1 MTTANEPGL
10 QRRVVAAGM
19 IGNILE
25 WYDFSVYGY
34 FAQAIGREFFP
45 TADPLSSVL
54 AAFGAFAVGF
64 LMRPFGAM
72 LFGHIGDRLGRKRA
86 LELSVLCMAVPTFI
100 IGLLPGHA
108 VLGATAALLLVLMR
122 MLQGLS
128 VGGEGTTSIIFLLER
143 SPARH
148 HGLAGSLA
156 FIGATAG
163 ILLGSAVGALS
174 VWALG
179 SESPSGLGWRVP
191 MLMGL
196 LVGVAGLYIR
206 KHLPE
211 EPSPAPRGKG
221 APVLEAIRRHAPA
234 IGLIVGMTLVMGISF
249 YLAFVYA
256 VTYVQEFSGVSA
268 QAALTINTLSMVLLL
283 GTTLLGGWLADRG
296 NAKVQM
302 LSVAG
307 AMLVLA
313 WPLFWLMHQ
322 PNPGL
327 ILAAQVV
334 LALLCGLYT
343 GGSAVLLYA
352 QLPTHLRC
360 TVLSIGYNLGVG
372 VVGGLTPLI
381 ATLLIEK
388 TQDVLAPGWYL
399 AAAAALSLVALL
411 FTRRPM
417 AAPAQP
423 AETSVVPPVPV
434 LSGPAHPRRVA
445 PDTVAGIASSVTLPM
460 PRPA

>member
-1 MTTANEPGL
+1 MTTASEPAL
-10 QRRVVAAGM
+10 KRRVVVAGM
-19 IGNILE
+19 MGNILE

-45 TADPLSSVL
+45 TGDPLSSVL

-64 LMRPFGAM
+64 LMRPFGAV
-72 LFGHIGDRLGRKRA
+72 LFGHVGDQLGRKRA

-128 VGGEGTTSIIFLLER
+128 VGGEGTTSIIFLIER
-143 SPARH
+143 SPAHR

-156 FIGATAG
+156 FFGATAG

-174 VWALG
+174 VWLLG
-179 SESPSGLGWRVP
+179 EQSHAGLGWRVP

-211 EPSPAPRGKG
+211 EPAAPRSQGT
-221 APVLEAIRRHAPA
+221 PVLEALRRHTPV

-249 YLAFVYA
+249 YLSFVYA
-256 VTYVQEFSGVSA
+256 VTYVQEFSGIPA
-268 QAALTINTLSMVLLL
+268 PTALAINTLSMVLLL

-296 NAKVQM
+296 NARVQM
-302 LSVAG
+302 LITAG

-322 PNPGL
+322 PNPAL

-334 LALLCGLYT
+334 LALLSGLYT
-343 GGSAVLLYA
+343 GGSAVLMYA
-352 QLPTHLRC
+352 QLPADLRC
-360 TVLSIGYNLGVG
+360 TVLSIGFNLGVG
-372 VVGGLTPLI
+372 VVGGLTPLV
-381 ATLLIEK
+381 ATLLIER
-388 TQDVLAPGWYL
+388 THDVLAPGWYL

-411 FTRRPM
+411 FTRRPLP
-417 AAPAQP
+417 AADGGRLPAP
-423 AETSVVPPVPV
+423 SPLGWRPRGSTVSMRPVT
-434 LSGPAHPRRVA
+434 A
-445 PDTVAGIASSVTLPM
+445 
-460 PRPA
+460 

>member
-1 MTTANEPGL
+1 MSTASEPAMK
-10 QRRVVAAGM
+10 RRVVVAGM
-19 IGNILE
+19 MGNILE

-45 TADPLSSVL
+45 TGDPLTSVL

-64 LMRPFGAM
+64 LMRPFGAV
-72 LFGHIGDRLGRKRA
+72 LFGHVGDRLGRKRA

-108 VLGATAALLLVLMR
+108 VLGASAALLLVLMR

-128 VGGEGTTSIIFLLER
+128 VGGEGTTSIIFLIER
-143 SPARH
+143 SPSHR

-156 FIGATAG
+156 FFGATAG

-174 VWALG
+174 VWLLG
-179 SESPSGLGWRVP
+179 SDSPAGLGWRVP

-196 LVGVAGLYIR
+196 LVGLAGLYIR

-211 EPSPAPRGKG
+211 EPAAAPRSQGV
-221 APVLEAIRRHAPA
+221 PVLEALRRHSGA

-249 YLAFVYA
+249 YLSFVYA
-256 VTYVQEFSGVSA
+256 VTYVQEFSGISA
-268 QAALTINTLSMVLLL
+268 PTALTINTLSTVLLL

-302 LSVAG
+302 LIVG
-307 AMLVLA
+307 GLTLILA

-322 PNPGL
+322 PNPAL

-334 LALLCGLYT
+334 LALLSGLYS
-343 GGSAVLLYA
+343 GASAVLMYA
-352 QLPTHLRC
+352 QLPEDLRC
-360 TVLSIGYNLGVG
+360 TVLSIGFNLGVG

-411 FTRRPM
+411 FTRRPSP
-417 AAPAQP
+417 AATAGADHPPRLAQN
-423 AETSVVPPVPV
+423 ASV
-434 LSGPAHPRRVA
+434 SGSSSLTFPR
-445 PDTVAGIASSVTLPM
+445 
-460 PRPA
+460 PRPAGSAAS

>member
-1 MTTANEPGL
+1 MTTACESGL
-10 QRRVVAAGM
+10 KGRVVAAGM
-19 IGNILE
+19 MGNILE

-45 TADPLSSVL
+45 TGDPLSSVL

-64 LMRPFGAM
+64 LMRPFGAV

-108 VLGATAALLLVLMR
+108 VLGVTAAVLLVLMR

-128 VGGEGTTSIIFLLER
+128 VGGEGTTSIIFLIEH
-143 SPARH
+143 SPAKR
-148 HGLAGSLA
+148 HGLAGSVA
-156 FIGATAG
+156 FFGGTAG

-174 VWALG
+174 VWLLG
-179 SESPSGLGWRVP
+179 SQSASGLGWRVP

-206 KHLPE
+206 RHLPE
-211 EPSPAPRGKG
+211 ESATPTRRQGT
-221 APVLEAIRRHAPA
+221 PVLEALRRHTPV
-234 IGLIVGMTLVMGISF
+234 IGLLVGMSLVLGVGF
-249 YLAFVYA
+249 YLSFVYA
-256 VTYVQEFSGVSA
+256 VTYLEEFSGLSA
-268 QAALTINTLSMVLLL
+268 QTALAINTFSMVLLL

-296 NAKVQM
+296 NARVQLM
-302 LSVAG
+302 VVAG
-307 AMLVLA
+307 ALLVLA
-313 WPLFWLMHQ
+313 WPLFWLMHH
-322 PNPGL
+322 PDPVL

-334 LALLCGLYT
+334 LAVLIGLYT
-343 GGSAVLLYA
+343 GGSAVLMYA
-352 QLPTHLRC
+352 QLPADLRC
-360 TVLSIGYNLGVG
+360 TVLSIGFNLGVG

-399 AAAAALSLVALL
+399 AAAAALSLVSLL
-411 FTRRPM
+411 FTRRPVP
-417 AAPAQP
+417 AA
-423 AETSVVPPVPV
+423 VPSSAPLVRV
-434 LSGPAHPRRVA
+434 LSGPDRRPVS
-445 PDTVAGIASSVTLPM
+445 GLRNR
-460 PRPA
+460 RPLSRVLA